1 MVWEIECSANVG
13 IKRAVDVLKMTW
25 KASGFQAFLHGV
37 VVANKMKESF
47 PVTREIAG
55 VGRRSGLRRL
65 QSF

>member
-13 IKRAVDVLKMTW
+13 IKRVVDVIKLTW

-37 VVANKMKESF
+37 VVADIMKESF